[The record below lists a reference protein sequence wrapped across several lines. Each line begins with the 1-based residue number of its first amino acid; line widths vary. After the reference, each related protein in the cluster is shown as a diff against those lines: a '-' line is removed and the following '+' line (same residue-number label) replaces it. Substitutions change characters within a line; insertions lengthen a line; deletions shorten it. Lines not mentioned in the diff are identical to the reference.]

1 MQSLTF
7 RILLL
12 LRFWIFSLHRDAFF
26 LFSYILIAI
35 ECIGLNGT
43 LLSMSHGSEDIIPVP
58 FMVEQE
64 WTNDTHFSPI
74 LCAPQP
80 FFNHSVFKMYS
91 GLFNRAFYGCT
102 SEKQKKGKK
111 RKKKKL
117 HYLDFSGDLVTE
129 HSPKSSRST
138 SSHPSMC
145 RRVPGPPL
153 KPFFPRVVS

>member
-1 MQSLTF
+1 MQSSTF
-7 RILLL
+7 RMALL
-12 LRFWIFSLHRDAFF
+12 LRFWIFFPPKGCFFPAQFYSHCHRVHW
-26 LFSYILIAI
+26 I
-35 ECIGLNGT
+35 EWDI
-43 LLSMSHGSEDIIPVP
+43 LSMSHGSEDKIPVP

-64 WTNDTHFSPI
+64 WTSDTHFSPI
-74 LCAPQP
+74 SCAPQP

-102 SEKQKKGKK
+102 SEK
-111 RKKKKL
+111 KKKKL
-117 HYLDFSGDLVTE
+117 HCLDFSGDLVTE

-145 RRVPGPPL
+145 RWVPGPPL

>member
-64 WTNDTHFSPI
+64 WTNDTHFSPV

-111 RKKKKL
+111 KIAAL
-117 HYLDFSGDLVTE
+117 SGLQWWPGDWAQSQIQQEHQFSSQYVQAGSRP
-129 HSPKSSRST
+129 SPKAILS
-138 SSHPSMC
+138 
-145 RRVPGPPL
+145 
-153 KPFFPRVVS
+153 